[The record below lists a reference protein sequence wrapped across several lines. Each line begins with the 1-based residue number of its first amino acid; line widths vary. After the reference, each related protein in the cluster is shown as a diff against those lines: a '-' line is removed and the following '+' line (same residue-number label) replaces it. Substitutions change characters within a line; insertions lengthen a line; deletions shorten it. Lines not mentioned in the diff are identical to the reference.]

1 MEGIAIMI
9 IEDQDREIG
18 VAEQAVKKAFSVP
31 PEKEGQ
37 YLGLESLKEKLGL
50 PDSRLYELGN
60 DMLLHILT
68 VRNLNE
74 AMEGFKKIDEFK
86 LVFQKVGIIT
96 DLMFP
101 GKTGNIQANGIEIIL
116 LAIEKSMPVVVCS
129 DTDHHDVGFMS
140 SLARTLGPLHPNGR
154 IPVILDKKDWE
165 KAVTEV
171 VDMLKPE

>member
-1 MEGIAIMI
+1 MKGITIMI
-9 IEDQDREIG
+9 IEDQEQEAI
-18 VAEQAVKKAFSVP
+18 VAEVAVKKAFNIPS
-31 PEKEGQ
+31 EKEGR
-37 YLGLESLKEKLGL
+37 YLGLESIKEKLGL
-50 PDSRLYELGN
+50 PDSRLYELG
-60 DMLLHILT
+60 DDELLHIIT
-68 VRNLNE
+68 ARNLNE
-74 AMEGFKKIDEFK
+74 AMEGFKKIDEFRIA
-86 LVFQKVGIIT
+86 FQKVGIIT

-165 KAVTEV
+165 KAVAELIHI
-171 VDMLKPE
+171 LKPE